1 MKTNYIDTMAEFVK
15 DCEPNKSDKDI
26 DTLYRFA
33 YGNRHPLSE
42 IAENVTLDEF
52 IQLYREA
59 EQMLNQ

>member
-1 MKTNYIDTMAEFVK
+1 MRTNYIDTMTEFVMYC
-15 DCEPNKSDKDI
+15 DPGMSDKDI

-33 YGNRHPLSE
+33 HGNRHPLSE

-52 IQLYREA
+52 IKLYREA